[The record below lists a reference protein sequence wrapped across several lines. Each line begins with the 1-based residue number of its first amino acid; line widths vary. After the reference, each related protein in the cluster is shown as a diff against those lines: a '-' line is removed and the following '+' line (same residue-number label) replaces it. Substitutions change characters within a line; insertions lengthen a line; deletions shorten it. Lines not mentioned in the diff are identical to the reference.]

1 MSTVKPMKKEFIEI
15 KEQVHLLNWLYTTID
30 LPKRVYEIHD
40 MIRLFDKLDFSINDQ
55 ETHMKITYIESL
67 LKQSGEEISQTLKT
81 IESKKNIK

>member
-1 MSTVKPMKKEFIEI
+1 MSTVKPMKKEFVEI
-15 KEQVHLLNWLYTTID
+15 KEQIHLLNWLYTTID

-55 ETHMKITYIESL
+55 ETHSKITYIESL
-67 LKQSGEEISQTLKT
+67 LKQAREEISQTLKT